1 LKFKGLKKE
10 LVFQIGLPVIIIF
23 IVAIL
28 VLRFSL
34 NSQVQKSADQ
44 QIQLQASKVDYQTEV
59 FFHDYLEWCQML
71 AANEQI
77 KAMVADSIVNG
88 TYYENTAQYSDVVKT
103 MTEQTALYPAIMQS
117 YVGGIIQNDLVLN
130 EGTTM
135 HNANID
141 IIVKDRVWAA
151 TALEGNVCYMPP
163 YEDAITGNTVTTISA
178 PLYIDGK
185 PSAAVGIDLMLNDA
199 QDIFANSKI
208 GETGFVMV
216 ILPDGTVFYH
226 PNEDYV
232 GQAYTDIGLSEEGV
246 ELVEGGETGDVVSF
260 EMDGTDYVGT
270 LTTIEG
276 AEWSLIT
283 CMTEKE
289 AYATTRSMTIQMI
302 AILGIALLVILG
314 TIYYIIGLVV
324 RPIAKLVVASKKL
337 AQGDVNIDC
346 DHKDIERD
354 EVDQMVN
361 AFAEVVENNK
371 KQAESLNKLANGD
384 TTMEIDVRSDADLL
398 NVALKKVVNTINAL
412 INETAELTQN
422 AALGNTAYRGNAE
435 KFNGGYK
442 QIIEGFNS
450 TIDVIMAEV
459 NVFSDVIT
467 QLGDGQLPE
476 VDHQAQGDYV
486 KIIESLK
493 ASVNTLKNLVGDTQ
507 GMVSA
512 AVGGDYTK
520 RVDVAN
526 YRGEFEKIVSG
537 INKTLDEVVEKT
549 AWYENIINSIP
560 LPVQVMD
567 GNQNW
572 TLVNTA
578 FFNQIRAAK
587 PSIAKPDDIYGQRCH
602 IEGANINGID
612 EFNRGNAD
620 TRMEFQGKSYMQTTA
635 VLKDTLGNG
644 VGYVGT
650 WQDLTSILKS
660 NEFSENEI
668 ARLQG
673 NLGNLA
679 RGKFEFTESTQVPDE
694 YTQAAA
700 DQFKL
705 IDASLNEVAD
715 AVGKL
720 IKDTKAMSD
729 AAVAGDLASRIDV
742 AAHEGEYAA
751 VVAGINSIVD
761 AILAPIS
768 ETLLVL
774 QDVAAGNLQHMVTGD
789 YKGGHAQTKDALN
802 NTITHL
808 RDVIADI
815 SRVLTAIADGDL
827 TVNADEAKYLGD
839 FTAIKDATNSITYKL
854 RDVMKGLNDSSEQ
867 VANGSR
873 QLSEAAQ
880 TLANG
885 STQQASAIQQLT
897 ATVSDIANQTSHNA
911 ENAREAS
918 RLATGVKSSAE
929 RGDGQMKEMLVSMDE
944 INESSAN
951 ISKIIKVID
960 DIAFQTNILALNAA
974 VEAARAG
981 VHGKGFAVV
990 ADEVRSLAAKSAAAA
1005 SETTALIEGSIS
1017 KVEAGTKIANETAE
1031 ALAEIVEGIGKTADL
1046 VDSIASASGEQ
1057 AVGINE
1063 VNKGI
1068 EQVSQVVQSNSAT
1081 AEESAASSEE
1091 LYGQADMLKKMVAAF
1106 HVDSRKGGAA
1116 PAQRKPAAPPQLPP
1130 TKEDVVISLDFD
1142 ENDKY

>member
-1 LKFKGLKKE
+1 MKFKGLKKE

-34 NSQVQKSADQ
+34 NSQVQKTADQ

-141 IIVKDRVWAA
+141 IIVKDRAWAA
-151 TALEGNVCYMPP
+151 TALEGNVCYMSP

-199 QDIFANSKI
+199 QNIFANAKI

-246 ELVEGGETGDVVSF
+246 ELVKGGETGAVASF

-270 LTTIEG
+270 LTSIEG

-337 AQGDVNIDC
+337 AQGDVNINC

-398 NVALKKVVNTINAL
+398 NAALKKVVNTINAL

-493 ASVNTLKNLVGDTQ
+493 SSVNTLKNLVGDTQ

-668 ARLQG
+668 VRLQG

-705 IDASLNEVAD
+705 IDASLKEVAD

-720 IKDTKAMSD
+720 IKDTKTMSD

-751 VVAGINSIVD
+751 VVAGINSTVD

-808 RDVIADI
+808 RNVIADI

>member
-1 LKFKGLKKE
+1 MKGLKRE
-10 LVFQIGLPVIIIF
+10 LILWLGIPIIIIF
-23 IVAIL
+23 ILAVF

-34 NSQVQKSADQ
+34 NSRVEATMNNQILLEAD
-44 QIQLQASKVDYQTEV
+44 KVDYKIEV
-59 FFHDYLEWCQML
+59 FFHDYLEWCQLL
-71 AANEQI
+71 AANEEAQN
-77 KAMVADSIVNG
+77 MVMDSIQNG
-88 TYYENTAQYSDVVKT
+88 TWYENYPGFSEVLATIDAQTAQYPS
-103 MTEQTALYPAIMQS
+103 IMQS
-117 YVGGIIQNDLVLN
+117 YIGGIVANDLVLN
-130 EGTTM
+130 GGITM
-135 HNANID
+135 NNAGID
-141 IIVKDRVWAA
+141 IMVKEREWAA
-151 TALEGNVCYMPP
+151 TALNGNVCYMSP
-163 YEDAITGNTVTTISA
+163 YVDAITGAKVTTISA
-178 PLYIDGK
+178 PMMRDGT
-185 PSAAVGIDLMLNDA
+185 PIAAVGIDLTLGDA
-199 QDIFANSKI
+199 QEIFANAKI

-216 ILPDGTVFYH
+216 VLPDGTLFYH
-226 PNEDYV
+226 PNEEFVDKS
-232 GQAYTDIGLSEEGV
+232 YTEIGLSDEG
-246 ELVEGGETGDVVSF
+246 LDMIANGENGDVVNF
-260 EMDGTDYVGT
+260 EMDGTAYVGT
-270 LTTIEG
+270 LTNVEG
-276 AEWSLIT
+276 PNWTLIT

-289 AYATTRSMTIQMI
+289 AYATTRNVTMWMIIILAAALIFIMI
-302 AILGIALLVILG
+302 AVYIVIG
-314 TIYYIIGLVV
+314 KVV
-324 RPIAKLVVASKKL
+324 RPINHLVVAARQL

-346 DHKDIERD
+346 EHRAVEKD
-354 EVDQMVN
+354 EVDEMIN
-361 AFAEVVENNK
+361 AFADVVDNNK
-371 KQAESLNKLANGD
+371 KQAESLEKLANGQTD
-384 TTMEIDVRSDADLL
+384 IEVDVRSDADLL
-398 NVALKKVVNTINAL
+398 NVALDKVVNTINAL

-422 AALGNTAYRGNAE
+422 AILGNTAYRGNSD

-442 QIIEGFNS
+442 QIIDGFNS
-450 TIDVIMAEV
+450 TIDAIMAEV

-467 QLGDGQLPE
+467 KLGDGQLPE
-476 VDHQAQGDYV
+476 VTHEAQGDYI

-493 ASVNTLKNLVGDTQ
+493 SSVNTLKNLVGDTQ

-526 YRGEFEKIVSG
+526 YHGEFEKIVSG

-567 GNQNW
+567 NSQNW

-578 FFNQIRAAK
+578 FFNQMRAVN
-587 PSIAKPDDIYGQRCH
+587 PSIAKPSDIYGKRCH
-602 IEGANINGID
+602 IEGTNINGID
-612 EFNRGNAD
+612 EFNKGNPE
-620 TRMEFQGKSYMQTTA
+620 TRMEFLDKSYQQTTA
-635 VLKDTLGNG
+635 VLKDIAGNG

-650 WQDLTSILKS
+650 WQDLTSILRS
-660 NEFSENEI
+660 NKFSENEI
-668 ARLQG
+668 NRLQG

-679 RGKFEFTESTQVPDE
+679 HGKFEFIESTQVPDE

-705 IDASLNEVAD
+705 IDESLNDVAN

-720 IKDTKAMSD
+720 IQDTMAMSD

-742 AAHEGEYAA
+742 AAHEGEYAS
-751 VVAGINSIVD
+751 VVAGINSTVD

-774 QDVAAGNLQHMVTGD
+774 QDVASGNLQNMVTGD

-802 NTITHL
+802 NTIMRL
-808 RDVIADI
+808 REVIGDI

-827 TVNADEAKYLGD
+827 TVNADEKIYLGD

-897 ATVSDIANQTSHNA
+897 ATVSDISNQTSHNA
-911 ENAREAS
+911 EDAREAS
-918 RLATGVKSSAE
+918 RLANGVKTSAE
-929 RGDGQMKEMLVSMDE
+929 RGDGQMKDMLVSMEE

-951 ISKIIKVID
+951 INKIIKVID

-990 ADEVRSLAAKSAAAA
+990 ADEVRSLAAKSAEAA
-1005 SETTALIEGSIS
+1005 SETTTLIEGSVA
-1017 KVEAGTKIANETAE
+1017 KVNAGTKIANETAE
-1031 ALAEIVEGIGKTADL
+1031 ALAEIVEGIGKTAEL
-1046 VDSIASASGEQ
+1046 VDRIASASSEQ

-1106 HVDSRKGGAA
+1106 SLDKNSKGKASGA
-1116 PAQRKPAAPPQLPP
+1116 PAELPKPAASS
-1130 TKEDVVISLDFD
+1130 KSDDIVITLDFD
-1142 ENDKY
+1142 DNDKY

>member
-1 LKFKGLKKE
+1 M
-10 LVFQIGLPVIIIF
+10 FQIGLPVIIIF

-34 NSQVQKSADQ
+34 NSQVQKTADQ

-141 IIVKDRVWAA
+141 IIVKDRAWAA

-199 QDIFANSKI
+199 QNIFANAKI

-226 PNEDYV
+226 PNEEYV

-260 EMDGTDYVGT
+260 EMDDVDYVGT

-398 NVALKKVVNTINAL
+398 NAALKKVVNTINAL

-476 VDHQAQGDYV
+476 VEHQAQGDYV

-493 ASVNTLKNLVGDTQ
+493 SSVNTLKNLVGDTQ

-587 PSIAKPDDIYGQRCH
+587 PSITKPDDIYGQRCH

-668 ARLQG
+668 VRLQG

-705 IDASLNEVAD
+705 IDASLKEVAD

-751 VVAGINSIVD
+751 VVAGINSTVD

-1116 PAQRKPAAPPQLPP
+1116 PAQRKPAVPPQLPP
-1130 TKEDVVISLDFD
+1130 KKEDVVITLDFD
-1142 ENDKY
+1142 DNDKY